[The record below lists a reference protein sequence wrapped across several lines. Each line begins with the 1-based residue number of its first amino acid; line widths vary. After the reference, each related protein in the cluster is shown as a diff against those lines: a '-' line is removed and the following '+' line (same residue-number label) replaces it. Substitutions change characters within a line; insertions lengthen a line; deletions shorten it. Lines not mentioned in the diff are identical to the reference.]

1 MTRSKRIKAIH
12 NIAAREETLMAQKVS
27 DKLFNLQSEETRL
40 EQLTSYLE
48 EYRELAASES
58 DTVDIALVRSRRQF
72 VERLQVCV
80 RHQQELVERLCDQ
93 LEQQMEEWNEVRSKS
108 MAIKRYGDRA
118 AEQEQVV
125 EGRREQATLDEIGR
139 MQFATK
145 T

>member
-12 NIAAREETLMAQKVS
+12 EIATREETLVAQKVS
-27 DKLFNLQSEETRL
+27 DKLFNLQSEELRL
-40 EQLTSYLE
+40 EQLANYLE
-48 EYRELAASES
+48 EYRELAASEN

-93 LEQQMEEWNEVRSKS
+93 LERQMEDWNQVRSKS
-108 MAIKRYGDRA
+108 MAIKRFGERA
-118 AEQEQVV
+118 AEQEHVTN
-125 EGRREQATLDEIGR
+125 GRREQATLDEIGR
-139 MQFATK
+139 MQFAAK